1 LPHTPQIRKP
11 MMRLRYSNKPRLTV
25 NECDH
30 ITVAQF
36 GHKLVTAGYK
46 KACAYASP

>member
-1 LPHTPQIRKP
+1 
-11 MMRLRYSNKPRLTV
+11 LTV

-36 GHKLVTAGYK
+36 GPRAGHSRIQK
-46 KACAYASP
+46 GLSHSEALEV